1 MDSRV
6 QAVRIKKK
14 DYSLKEA
21 RSIVRAMGYKDT
33 YYGKSPFTQ
42 TDNEWRFRQFNPNK
56 YKNYITRK
64 KDGINYIIGI
74 Q

>member
-1 MDSRV
+1 MENV

-21 RSIVRAMGYKDT
+21 RSIVRAMGYKDS